1 MKRDDVRKIF
11 PDATDEQVDSILNG
25 MRDELNPLKTSVR
38 DLTAQLEGAN
48 GSLASSQASEAT
60 LRAQLDELNKQLEA
74 HMSDEERLAA
84 REKAAAEREREFL
97 MLSAELDAKAIF
109 VQAGFSED
117 DMGAL
122 LPLVVGTDS
131 EATKKAAQAL
141 VDLDSARR
149 KAAEDATK
157 DALLKGNPKG
167 KGGTGGGSPM
177 KMSEYLALPYEEQLR
192 MKAENPNILKELT

>member
-60 LRAQLDELNKQLEA
+60 LRAQLEELNEQLEA

-97 MLSAELDAKAIF
+97 MRSAELDAKAIF

-192 MKAENPNILKELT
+192 MKQENQNILKELT

>member
-11 PDATDEQVDSILNG
+11 PDATDEQLTAILNG
-25 MRDELNPLKTSVR
+25 MHDELKPLRDSVR
-38 DLTAQLEGAN
+38 DLTGQLETATS
-48 GSLASSQASEAT
+48 SLTGSQASEAT
-60 LRAQLDELNKQLEA
+60 LKAQLEEVTQQLQA
-74 HMSDEERLAA
+74 HMTDEERIAA
-84 REKAAAEREREFL
+84 REKAAEEREREFL
-97 MLSAELDAKAIF
+97 TRSAELDAKAIF
-109 VQAGFSED
+109 VQAGFTDD
-117 DMGAL
+117 DMTAL

-141 VDLDSARR
+141 VDLDAARR
-149 KAAEDATK
+149 KSAEDAAK